1 MNNPLAEQLLSKV
14 MNWSPAEFSD
24 FGLDIQA
31 MASYK
36 YDEYQQFSPGMRFT
50 ESLASWLGQFPTER
64 RSVALNFVRSKLIFI
79 STAEINHLVSIAY
92 PDHIRPLLLDLAATQ
107 SGTPR
112 ARVRKL
118 ASSSAFEKLQR
129 KTLFLGLSDG
139 ARTDVFRRSNTL
151 LSNEQVR
158 QSHELSRERVSG
170 LLDDLRKSSQFAGDA
185 GGAGAETFEVV
196 VLMDDFSGSGISYVR
211 EEKDGSISG
220 KIAKFLRGLG
230 NATDPLSNLV
240 MKGKYQVILML
251 FLATAKAEE
260 HVRKGL
266 EVLAKQL
273 GITITVVVIQ
283 KLPPAVSVTEGQDP
297 VLDELLRDHYDA
309 DNETDSTRLGGT
321 DLRYGFAGCG
331 LPLVLSHNT
340 PNNSVGLVW
349 ADGSKMRSLFPRVT
363 RHKEA

>member
-14 MNWSPAEFSD
+14 MEWSPAEFNSV
-24 FGLDIQA
+24 GLDLQA

-50 ESLASWLGQFPTER
+50 ESLASWLGQFPPEKR
-64 RSVALNFVRSKLIFI
+64 GLALDFLRKKLIFV

-92 PDHIRPLLLDLAATQ
+92 PDHIRPLLLDLTAAQ

-112 ARVRKL
+112 SRIRRL
-118 ASSSAFEKLQR
+118 ASSTDFEKLQR

-139 ARTDVFRRSNTL
+139 ARTDVFRRANGQ

-158 QSHELSRERVSG
+158 QSHELSHDRVKG
-170 LLDDLRKSSQFAGDA
+170 LLGDLQKATHLAGELDDATT
-185 GGAGAETFEVV
+185 ETFEVI
-196 VLMDDFSGSGISYVR
+196 VLLDDFSGSGISYVR
-211 EEKDGSISG
+211 EEADGAVSG
-220 KIAKFLRGLG
+220 KIAKFLRGLD
-230 NATDPLSNLV
+230 NAADPQSMLV
-240 MKGKYQVILML
+240 SKGKYQVILL
-251 FLATAKAEE
+251 LLLATAKAEE

-266 EVLAKQL
+266 KVLADQL
-273 GITITVVVIQ
+273 GITITVVVVQ
-283 KLPPAVSVTEGQDP
+283 RLPSSACLTEGQEP
-297 VLDELLRDHYDA
+297 AFDELLRDHYD
-309 DNETDSTRLGGT
+309 DTNETDSTRLGGT

-340 PNNSVGLVW
+340 PNNSIGLIW

-363 RHKEA
+363 RHKEG